1 MTKSQT
7 LPGPAKPARRGFML
21 GAAVA
26 GAAGAA
32 AVVLK
37 TDPAP
42 VEASAPEAAPPPER
56 GGGYRLSDHV
66 KHYYKTTLV

>member
-21 GAAVA
+21 GAAIA

-32 AVVLK
+32 VVALK
-37 TDPAP
+37 PDPQAA
-42 VEASAPEAAPPPER
+42 EASAPEAAPPPER